1 MMFSTPIEDMT
12 DKQLADH
19 AVILDAQIRADE
31 RFGRSA
37 TFQGI
42 VTRRLRE
49 DIHIEIIDRINQQMT
64 EQAIQRDWGEVAA

>member
-1 MMFSTPIEDMT
+1 MMFSKPLEEMT

-49 DIHIEIIDRINQQMT
+49 DIHIEIIDRINDQLS
-64 EQAIQRDWGEVAA
+64 RAA